1 METTTQ
7 DAAARGTSTIAK
19 RAAVALAASAVALLL
34 ASCSLLAPNN
44 EADTDDPVVEET
56 STQGIENEDDT
67 NEPSSNDAALDAYVQ
82 LERDQIPA
90 IMDAYGDYYS
100 DVSFDAIYP
109 NTVSYA
115 YYYKEQ
121 VDPAQAGPMLD
132 GQISALQD
140 VLDSAVFPT
149 MIDMG
154 VEGTPGAVYSYYNA
168 DGTLIWSHTF
178 APSGA

>member
-1 METTTQ
+1 MEITTHT
-7 DAAARGTSTIAK
+7 AAK
-19 RAAVALAASAVALLL
+19 RAAAALAASAIALLL
-34 ASCSLLAPNN
+34 ASCSLLAPSN
-44 EADTDDPVVEET
+44 EADVDNPVVEET
-56 STQGIENEDDT
+56 ATQAPGTDDDAT
-67 NEPSSNDAALDAYVQ
+67 GDDATDQSSSDAALDAYVQ